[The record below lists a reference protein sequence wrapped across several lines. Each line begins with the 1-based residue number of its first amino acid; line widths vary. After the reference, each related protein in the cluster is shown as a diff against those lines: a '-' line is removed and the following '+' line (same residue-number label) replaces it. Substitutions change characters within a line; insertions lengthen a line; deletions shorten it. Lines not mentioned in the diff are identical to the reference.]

1 LVIVGAAH
9 LAGEDGLIALL
20 TTQGYQIERVSYAMP

>member
-1 LVIVGAAH
+1 

-20 TTQGYQIERVSYAMP
+20 TGKGLQIERVSYAMP